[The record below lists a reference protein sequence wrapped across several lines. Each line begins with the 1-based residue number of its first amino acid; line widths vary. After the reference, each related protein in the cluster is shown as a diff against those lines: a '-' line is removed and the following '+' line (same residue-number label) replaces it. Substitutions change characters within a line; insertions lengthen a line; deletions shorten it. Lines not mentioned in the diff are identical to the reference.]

1 MMKGQLGFVA
11 ASYHVHKSS
20 DHKAAAVPLWK
31 RAIQRV
37 LHWHEL
43 ACQRRELACQRRELA
58 TMSDEALKDIGL
70 SRADIQQEVERPF
83 WADYVRR

>member
-1 MMKGQLGFVA
+1 MKGQLGFVA
-11 ASYHVHKSS
+11 TSYHVHKSS

-43 ACQRRELACQRRELA
+43 ARQRRELA

>member
-11 ASYHVHKSS
+11 ASYHVYKSS
-20 DHKAAAVPLWK
+20 GHKAAAAPLWK
-31 RAIQRV
+31 RAVQRV

-43 ACQRRELACQRRELA
+43 ARQRRELA

-70 SRADIQQEVERPF
+70 TRADIQQEVERPF
-83 WADYVRR
+83 WADQVRR

>member
-11 ASYHVHKSS
+11 ASYHVHKVS
-20 DHKAAAVPLWK
+20 AVPLWK
-31 RAIQRV
+31 RALQRV
-37 LHWHEL
+37 QHWQKL
-43 ACQRRELACQRRELA
+43 ARQRRELA

-83 WADYVRR
+83 WIDHAGR

>member
-43 ACQRRELACQRRELA
+43 ACQRRELA

>member
-43 ACQRRELACQRRELA
+43 ARQRRELA

-83 WADYVRR
+83 WMDYVRR

>member
-11 ASYHVHKSS
+11 AYYHVHKSS

-43 ACQRRELACQRRELA
+43 ARQRRELA

>member
-11 ASYHVHKSS
+11 ASYHVHKTSV
-20 DHKAAAVPLWK
+20 HAVSVPWWK
-31 RAIQRV
+31 RAVQRV

-43 ACQRRELACQRRELA
+43 ARQRRELA

-70 SRADIQQEVERPF
+70 SRADIQEEIDRPF
-83 WADYVRR
+83 WMDYVRR

>member
-1 MMKGQLGFVA
+1 MKGQLGFVA

-43 ACQRRELACQRRELA
+43 ARQRRELA

>member
-1 MMKGQLGFVA
+1 MKGQLGFVA
-11 ASYHVHKSS
+11 ASCHVHKI
-20 DHKAAAVPLWK
+20 AGAPLWK
-31 RAIQRV
+31 RAVQRV

-43 ACQRRELACQRRELA
+43 ARQRRELA

-83 WADYVRR
+83 WMDYVRR

>member
-1 MMKGQLGFVA
+1 M
-11 ASYHVHKSS
+11 
-20 DHKAAAVPLWK
+20 
-31 RAIQRV
+31 QRV

-43 ACQRRELACQRRELA
+43 ARQRRELAS
-58 TMSDEALKDIGL
+58 MSDEALKDIGL

>member
-11 ASYHVHKSS
+11 ASYQVHKASVQKS
-20 DHKAAAVPLWK
+20 AAAPLWK

-43 ACQRRELACQRRELA
+43 ARQRRELA

-70 SRADIQQEVERPF
+70 TRADIQQEVERPF
-83 WADYVRR
+83 WMDYVRR

>member
-1 MMKGQLGFVA
+1 MMKGQPGFVA
-11 ASYHVHKSS
+11 ASYHVEKTSVR
-20 DHKAAAVPLWK
+20 KTAVAPLWK
-31 RAIQRV
+31 RAVQRV

-43 ACQRRELACQRRELA
+43 ARQRRELA

-83 WADYVRR
+83 WMDYVRR

>member
-43 ACQRRELACQRRELA
+43 ARQRRELA